1 MDYWDHPEYGTLE
14 KRCDALE
21 VACRKMLEVT
31 GGSKHWN
38 GGTHD
43 ALKMMETALVQLEL
57 SPEETK

>member
-31 GGSKHWN
+31 GGSKVWN
-38 GGTHD
+38 GETHE
-43 ALKMMETALVQLEL
+43 ALKMIETALVHEEL
-57 SPEETK
+57 GPEK